1 MSRRGQAEKREIPPD
16 LKFNSLQVSKF
27 INSVMK
33 RGKKRTAEGIV
44 YDALDIIEKQAKKD
58 PTVVLEQAMKNAIP
72 LLQVKPRRVAGATYQ
87 VPVEVKGDRGIM
99 LAMRWLL
106 AAARARKDKSMAEKL
121 AAELMDAAQGQGAAI
136 KKREDLHKTAQANRA
151 FVHFRY

>member
-1 MSRRGQAEKREIPPD
+1 
-16 LKFNSLQVSKF
+16 
-27 INSVMK
+27 
-33 RGKKRTAEGIV
+33 
-44 YDALDIIEKQAKKD
+44 
-58 PTVVLEQAMKNAIP
+58 
-72 LLQVKPRRVAGATYQ
+72 
-87 VPVEVKGDRGIM
+87 M

>member
-1 MSRRGQAEKREIPPD
+1 MSRRGRAEKREIPPD
-16 LKFNSLQVSKF
+16 LKFNSLQISKF

-44 YDALDIIEKQAKKD
+44 YDALDIIEQQ
-58 PTVVLEQAMKNAIP
+58 TKNAIP